1 MSIWIYSIAMS
12 VPLPPPPW
20 TDMHADRVC
29 LPLASIVSLPK
40 QLAVVWL
47 GYEFGVNKHNSDP
60 AKAKEQKIIS
70 LSVFFGTALAT
81 VLALYI
87 VYMWVYFLSL

>member
-1 MSIWIYSIAMS
+1 MIAS
-12 VPLPPPPW
+12 SLGGR
-20 TDMHADRVC
+20 TCTLTGSQHN
-29 LPLASIVSLPK
+29 SIVSLPK

-87 VYMWVYFLSL
+87 VYM

>member
-1 MSIWIYSIAMS
+1 
-12 VPLPPPPW
+12 
-20 TDMHADRVC
+20 MHADRV
-29 LPLASIVSLPK
+29 LSLNSIVSLPK

-70 LSVFFGTALAT
+70 LSLFFGTALAT

-87 VYMWVYFLSL
+87 VYMWVYFSLPLRW